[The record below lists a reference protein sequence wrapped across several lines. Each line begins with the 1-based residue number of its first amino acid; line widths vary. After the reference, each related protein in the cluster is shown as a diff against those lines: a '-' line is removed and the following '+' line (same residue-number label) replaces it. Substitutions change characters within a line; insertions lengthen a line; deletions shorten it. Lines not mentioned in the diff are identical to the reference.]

1 MDIKKVHLYYFSGT
15 GNTLLVSRS
24 IKEVFEKN
32 GVETRLYA
40 IEKEPPANA
49 DLDVC
54 IGLAFPVAVFTT
66 YPLVFKFIYGLP
78 QANGTRIFMV
88 DTMGGLSIGVR
99 SVVKSILVKKGYNP
113 IAASQ
118 IIMPDNFWPSEEK
131 DHQNPKVVTRGIDS
145 VSAYADSILK
155 GTALWDEF
163 PLLPWGAYKI
173 SQFLFSLG
181 GFRKKTIK
189 FNKDKCIKCG
199 LCAKL
204 CPVGNITMHEHPV
217 LDSKC
222 EACVR
227 CNSFCPTGALYRK
240 KDGDHVYR
248 AVKAE
253 ELL

>member
-15 GNTLLVSRS
+15 GNTLLVCRS
-24 IKEVFEKN
+24 IKEIFEKN

-40 IEKEPPANA
+40 IEKEPPTNV

-66 YPLVFKFIYGLP
+66 YPLVFKFIKGLP
-78 QANGTRIFMV
+78 QANGTKVFMT
-88 DTMGGLSIGVR
+88 DTMGGLSIGLRSIVKAMLVR
-99 SVVKSILVKKGYNP
+99 KGYNP

-118 IIMPDNFWPSEEK
+118 IVMPDNFWPSPEK
-131 DHQNPKVVTRGIDS
+131 EKQNPKIVKKGIAS
-145 VSAYADSILK
+145 VSSYADSILK
-155 GTALWDEF
+155 GTASWNEV
-163 PLLPWGAYKI
+163 PILPWAAYGI

-189 FNKDKCIKCG
+189 FNKEKCIKCG

-204 CPVGNITMHEHPV
+204 CPVNNIVMHEHPV
-217 LDSKC
+217 LNSKC

-240 KDGDHVYR
+240 KDGEHVYR
-248 AVKAE
+248 AVRSE

>member
-1 MDIKKVHLYYFSGT
+1 M
-15 GNTLLVSRS
+15 
-24 IKEVFEKN
+24 KEVFEKN

-78 QANGTRIFMV
+78 QANGTKIFMM
-88 DTMGGLSIGVR
+88 DTMGGLSIGLR

-113 IAASQ
+113 VASAQ
-118 IIMPDNFWPSEEK
+118 IVMPDNFWPSAEK
-131 DHQNPKVVTRGIDS
+131 DHQNPKVVTKGIDA

-155 GTALWDEF
+155 GTASWDEF
-163 PLLPWGAYKI
+163 PMLPWGVYKI
-173 SQFLFSLG
+173 SQFLFSLP

-189 FNKDKCIKCG
+189 FTKDKCIKCG

-204 CPVGNITMHEHPV
+204 CPINNIVMHEHPV
-217 LDSKC
+217 FGDKC

>member
-15 GNTLLVSRS
+15 GNTLIVSRS
-24 IKEVFEKN
+24 MKEVFEKN

-40 IEKEPPANA
+40 IEKEPPANV
-49 DLDVC
+49 DLNTC

-66 YPLVFKFIYGLP
+66 YPLVMKFIRGLP
-78 QANGTRIFMV
+78 QANGTKIFMA

-99 SVVKSILVKKGYNP
+99 SVVKSMLVKKGYNP

-118 IIMPDNFWPSEEK
+118 IIMPDNFWPSAEK
-131 DHQNPKVVTRGIDS
+131 EKKNPKIVNKGVDAAS
-145 VSAYADSILK
+145 SYADSILK
-155 GTALWDEF
+155 GTASWDEF
-163 PLLPWGAYKI
+163 PILPWISYKI
-173 SQFLFSLG
+173 SQFLFTMPS
-181 GFRKKTIK
+181 FRKKVIK
-189 FNKDKCIKCG
+189 FNKEKCIKCG

-204 CPVGNITMHEHPV
+204 CPVRNIVMHEHPV
-217 LDSKC
+217 LDGKC

-240 KDGDHVYR
+240 KDGEHVYR
-248 AVKAE
+248 AVKPE